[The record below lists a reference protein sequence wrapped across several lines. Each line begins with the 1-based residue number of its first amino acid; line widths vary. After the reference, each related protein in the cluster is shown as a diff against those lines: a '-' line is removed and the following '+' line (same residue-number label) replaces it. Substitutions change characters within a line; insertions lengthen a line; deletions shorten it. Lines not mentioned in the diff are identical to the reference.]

1 MRWEVIAAD
10 NDTLLLIIMI
20 LIDFFLKQDV
30 LVEKG
35 RSLFRFIVD
44 VALNAFL
51 LRITN
56 FEVQRIYIKK
66 EVSIVFLMLALLT
79 KVSKAMDK

>member
-1 MRWEVIAAD
+1 MRWEVVAAD
-10 NDTLLLIIMI
+10 NDTMLLIIMI

-44 VALNAFL
+44 VSLNAFL

>member
-10 NDTLLLIIMI
+10 NDTMLLIIMI

-51 LRITN
+51 LRTRKIFKFTN
-56 FEVQRIYIKK
+56 LRSWTII
-66 EVSIVFLMLALLT
+66 
-79 KVSKAMDK
+79 